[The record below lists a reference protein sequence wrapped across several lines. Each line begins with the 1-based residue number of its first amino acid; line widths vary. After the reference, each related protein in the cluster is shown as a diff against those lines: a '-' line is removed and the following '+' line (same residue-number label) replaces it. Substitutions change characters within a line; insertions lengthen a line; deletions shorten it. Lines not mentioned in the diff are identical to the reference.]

1 MSLEDLGNL
10 GEFLGSIGVIVS
22 LIYLALQIR
31 QNTRSFLKW
40 VFSYP
45 GTAAWWKLSRELF
58 NPGLQEFVDHEL
70 L

>member
-1 MSLEDLGNL
+1 MSL
-10 GEFLGSIGVIVS
+10 IC
-22 LIYLALQIR
+22 LALQIR